1 MSRWNAEM
9 SLLEQAPENLA
20 AFEASVADL
29 ARWERYVLRL
39 FVTGMTRRSAS
50 AIASIKAICEKHLRG
65 RYDLEIID
73 IYQDPA
79 SARDEQIVAAPTLVK
94 KLPLPLKRLIGDLSD
109 GGRVLLGLD
118 LRRAR
123 DDAIDEEHPRELEI
137 RT

>member
-1 MSRWNAEM
+1 MSRGDAEM
-9 SLLEQAPENLA
+9 SLLEQAPEDLA

-29 ARWERYVLRL
+29 ARSERYVLRL
-39 FVTGMTRRSAS
+39 FVTGMTRRSVS

-79 SARDEQIVAAPTLVK
+79 AARDEQIVAAPTLVK
-94 KLPLPLKRLIGDLSD
+94 KLPLPLRRLIGDLSD

-118 LRRAR
+118 LRRER
-123 DDAIDEEHPRELEI
+123 DDEVDEERPRELEI
-137 RT
+137 RP